1 LNGSVLLFAFLALM
15 MVFLTVLYQVGMDI
29 MVNIVFGILLWIPL
43 TLMFILNQVGMT
55 RIISRAKIKKLS
67 EIETEISNLES
78 T

>member
-1 LNGSVLLFAFLALM
+1 M

>member
-1 LNGSVLLFAFLALM
+1 MNGSVLLFAFLALM